1 MKKYFEYII
10 RIIKEAK
17 EVKKTLLEN
26 QKYLKPGK
34 YKVNTAY
41 KKIGYISSKDSLD
54 FLEKNK
60 FHLQR
65 ESGFFY
71 RTKLIIRK
79 SIESFFKVKIKNDN
93 EYNASLLMLTNN
105 DDLKLFNFEKQKIYN
120 VFFDKIMYEKIKEA
134 YNTFGDFFDVPLLK
148 NIDEQQIITEKY
160 IEFVPYQQLDEKE
173 ANNAIE
179 KIFENY
185 YNYFSSLDKN
195 NIKWIS
201 IYELIEQ
208 LKKYSNNET
217 KTLINKLIKKIPLK
231 NYNDKFPI
239 VKCNGDIVFYNILFN
254 KNKYYFIDW
263 EHYNNYIFFYDFFNI
278 ITLEAYTGNYK
289 YLNYYFSGK
298 YDEYFNKIFNIFN
311 IDFNDKQ
318 YYLDLFVLFKSLY
331 INSIENDKHV
341 IIFLKWY
348 IKI

>member
-65 ESGFFY
+65 ENGFFY
-71 RTKLIIRK
+71 KTKLIIRK
-79 SIESFFKVKIKNDN
+79 SIETFFHVKIKNDN
-93 EYNASLLMLTNN
+93 EYNATLLMITNN
-105 DDLKLFNFEKQKIYN
+105 NDLKLFDFEKQIIYN
-120 VFFDKIMYEKIKEA
+120 VFFDKILYEKIKEA
-134 YNTFGDFFDVPLLK
+134 YNTFGDFFNIPLLRC
-148 NIDEQQIITEKY
+148 IDEQQIIIEKY
-160 IEFVPYQQLDEKE
+160 IEFIPFQQLKKE
-173 ANNAIE
+173 QDNEAIKE
-179 KIFENY
+179 IFENY
-185 YNYFSSLDKN
+185 YNYFLSLNKNKIKWIKVQNLIKCLEQSIDKN
-195 NIKWIS
+195 NKH
-201 IYELIEQ
+201 LIE
-208 LKKYSNNET
+208 
-217 KTLINKLIKKIPLK
+217 KLIDKIPKK

-239 VKCNGDIVFYNILFN
+239 VKCNGDMVFNNILYN
-254 KNKYYFIDW
+254 NEKYCFIDW
-263 EHYNNYIFFYDFFNI
+263 EYTKEFIFFYDFFNI

-298 YDEYFNKIFNIFN
+298 YDEHFNKIFNIFN